1 MIFTGFK
8 FFLIKNKEIIEI
20 EIYAAETK
28 EICSI
33 EKPLSIKMPNI
44 AVPKA
49 VAKTIKAVV
58 RALIEPMY
66 LTPYISA
73 QVDDPRTLQRP
84 FVIPINPKNTN
95 DEIGLSK

>member
-1 MIFTGFK
+1 M
-8 FFLIKNKEIIEI
+8 NNEIIEI
-20 EIYAAETK
+20 KIYAAENK

-33 EKPLSIKMPNI
+33 KKPLSIKMPNT

-58 RALIEPMY
+58 RALIEPIY

-73 QVDDPRTLQRP
+73 QVDDPRTLQKP

-95 DEIGLSK
+95 DDKGLSE